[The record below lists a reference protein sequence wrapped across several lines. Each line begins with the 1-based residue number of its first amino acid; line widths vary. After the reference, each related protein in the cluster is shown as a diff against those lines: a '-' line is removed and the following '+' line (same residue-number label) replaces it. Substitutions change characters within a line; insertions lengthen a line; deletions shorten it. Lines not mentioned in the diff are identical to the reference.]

1 MNKYL
6 VTFLVPVIEL
16 KFDAYIPNNK
26 KIGTIKKKI
35 LSYIMEYTD
44 NSFNI
49 EFENLRLIDKL
60 TGINYINNIY
70 VKDTNIK
77 NGSIIIL
84 I

>member
-6 VTFLVPVIEL
+6 VTFVVPIMEL

-26 KIGTIKKKI
+26 KIGTVKKKI
-35 LSYIMEYTD
+35 LDYVIEVSD

-49 EFENLRLIDKL
+49 EFEKLRMIDKF
-60 TGINYINNIY
+60 TGVSYMNDTY